1 MNPQPA
7 FAATD
12 PPAMAAR
19 VFDLDH
25 RRIVQALAGRSRYK
39 YVHPRVVS
47 AAEGAGWQVFS
58 PNCSRN
64 VEPAGG
70 EIAIA
75 WFEPVEDGRW
85 RLLARDHVSACW
97 VVHAE
102 DLTLPQALALV
113 REDPA
118 REFWV

>member
-1 MNPQPA
+1 MP
-7 FAATD
+7 
-12 PPAMAAR
+12 AR

-25 RRIVQALAGRSRYK
+25 RRIEQALSGRSRYK

-47 AAEGAGWQVFS
+47 VAEGEGWQVYS

-64 VEPAGG
+64 VDPAGG

-75 WFEPVEDGRW
+75 WFEPEGAGRW
-85 RLLARDHVSACW
+85 RLLARDHAGACW
-97 VVHAE
+97 ALHTEGV
-102 DLTLPQALALV
+102 TLPQALALV
-113 REDPA
+113 CEDPA